1 MKKISKIFG
10 LGILS
15 LAALACTKES
25 PSGPD
30 QTDAPTISIA
40 ADVPATKGFI
50 DGSFPT
56 GSQITVYDWM
66 DVASGTDKYHMS
78 GVGAK
83 YNGGDEE
90 NWSYT
95 DADAQYF
102 WLDGTH
108 NFFGWLAGDGTPD
121 VSSDVLFDSDSKVLT
136 VKAHDFTTRR
146 DYDFVYSDV
155 VERTYAKGST
165 SNDISRVMLPMHHVF
180 SAFQFKVENNRTDEI
195 EIESIA
201 ISNLTTEKSATI
213 NYASLNADD
222 QPALSYNPK
231 KTGTVK
237 EDRDIEVGAG
247 EDAEVFS
254 NGYYMIWPQTT
265 GELEDVEVVVTYK
278 GGQKSQPIKLAGYTE
293 GGKWDAGT
301 RYLYTLTF
309 NDKTIELICEVEP
322 WEVQSENIDYAQ
334 ETVSVYK
341 TMTWSDVQSV
351 NYETGEV
358 ILKSDGNAV
367 ATCTFRIDTP
377 VGATWTASLILA
389 NEDGSVDAFSWVED
403 TKYGIVGTGED
414 SVIKLKVNKFAPV
427 APQHI
432 CILRI
437 TVQTSDMRTI
447 VVNDLAPDTYL
458 DENGVEHA
466 TNGYTEFKIIQNI
479 IIG

>member
-1 MKKISKIFG
+1 MKKMRYILG
-10 LGILS
+10 LGVLS
-15 LAALACTKES
+15 LAALSCTKVG
-25 PSGPD
+25 PMGPD
-30 QTDAPTISIA
+30 QAYSPTISIA
-40 ADVPATKGFI
+40 AEAPATKGFI
-50 DGSFPT
+50 DGNFPE
-56 GSQITVYDWM
+56 GGQITVYDWL
-66 DVASGTDKYHMS
+66 DVVSGTDYYHMS
-78 GVGAK
+78 GVGAR
-83 YNGGDEE
+83 YNGGEE
-90 NWSYT
+90 DNWSYT
-95 DADAQYF
+95 NEKDQYR

-108 NFFGWLAGDGTPD
+108 YFFGWLTGDGTTD
-121 VSSDVLFDSDSKVLT
+121 GSSYVSFNSSSKVLT
-136 VKAHDFTTRR
+136 VNAYDFTTRR

-155 VERTYAKGST
+155 VEREYAKGSA

-180 SAFQFKVENNRTDEI
+180 SAFQFKVENNRTDEV
-195 EIESIA
+195 EIESIS
-201 ISNLTTEKSATI
+201 ISNLTTKKSATI
-213 NYASLNADD
+213 NYASLNAND
-222 QPALSYNPK
+222 QPTLSYSSVA
-231 KTGTVK
+231 TGTVK
-237 EDRDIEVGAG
+237 EDRDIELGAE
-247 EDAEVFS
+247 EDAEVFN
-254 NGYYMIWPQTT
+254 NGYYMIWPQTVD
-265 GELEDVEVVVTYK
+265 ELKNVEVVVTYK
-278 GGQKSQPIKLAGYTE
+278 GGQYSQPIKLAGYTE

-301 RYLYTLTF
+301 RYLYTLTL

-322 WEVQSENIDYAQ
+322 WELQSENIDYAQ
-334 ETVSVYK
+334 ETVSVSK
-341 TMTWSDVQSV
+341 TMTWSGVQRV

-358 ILKSDGNAV
+358 ILKSDGDAV

-458 DENGVEHA
+458 DENDVEHA